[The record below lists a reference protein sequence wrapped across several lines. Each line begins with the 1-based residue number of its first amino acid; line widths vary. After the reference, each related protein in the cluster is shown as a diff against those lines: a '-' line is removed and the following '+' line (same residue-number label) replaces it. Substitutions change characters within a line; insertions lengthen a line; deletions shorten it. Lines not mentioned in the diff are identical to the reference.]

1 MHIMKSMAA
10 ALAVAV
16 ALGFGLVATAPLAY
30 AYTTDHKHKKAA
42 VPLHIGQVAKDG
54 GLAFTVTG
62 VQCGVKRVGAPN
74 ATGEAAPAGEQWC
87 LATMNVKA
95 YKRHAQ
101 SFSASEQRAVDS
113 RGNQIRA
120 DDSAAIYIP
129 NNTKAEYAV
138 VQPGTSITAVV
149 PFLLA
154 GFRQDNEV
162 HPARLTLRRRRDGQQ
177 RRLRGCR

>member
-30 AYTTDHKHKKAA
+30 ANTTDHKHKKAA

-74 ATGEAAPAGEQWC
+74 ATGEAAPAGDSVP
-87 LATMNVKA
+87 ATSVQA
-95 YKRHAQ
+95 IRGTHI
-101 SFSASEQRAVDS
+101 FSASEQRAVDS

-129 NNTKAEYAV
+129 NNTKAEYMW

-154 GFRQDNEV
+154 DSGKITKFILHDSLFGGGVTVNNV
-162 HPARLTLRRRRDGQQ
+162 G
-177 RRLRGCR
+177 